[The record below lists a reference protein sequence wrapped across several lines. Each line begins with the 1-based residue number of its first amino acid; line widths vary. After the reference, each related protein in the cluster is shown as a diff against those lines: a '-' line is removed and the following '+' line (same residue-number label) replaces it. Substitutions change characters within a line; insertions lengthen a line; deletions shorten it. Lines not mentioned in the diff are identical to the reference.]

1 MKINEPEQKP
11 MTDAELDAALAQL
24 AEEAPPMPADFHDRW
39 MNAVRAEAKETKNE
53 SAEQTASKHIVSI
66 NRWTRILSVA
76 AVFVFLIGGTL
87 LYRNTKKSLDNSP
100 LAADKRK
107 NAVLSLNAAEAPA
120 TEPPAESA
128 AEAAEQIPE
137 EEVSAVNNLTAESS
151 AAEDMAYMEEA
162 DCAAEAEAVYEAE
175 EAYEAEEEAVYAAE
189 AGGAYESYAMKAAGS
204 ASNAYAAGEAA
215 EAAAFDA
222 AAPAPMSAPAA
233 LPTEAPTPE
242 PTATLAPTPEPT
254 ETPEPAPAPTEEP
267 EAEPAGFLPELG
279 AFFTDMGDFLLAAL
293 PYLLVLA
300 VPALA
305 ALVIRRKK
313 NRKG

>member
-11 MTDAELDAALAQL
+11 ITDAELDAALAQM

-137 EEVSAVNNLTAESS
+137 KEVSAVNNLTAESS
-151 AAEDMAYMEEA
+151 AAEDMAYMEEE
-162 DCAAEAEAVYEAE
+162 DCAAEAEAVHEAE
-175 EAYEAEEEAVYAAE
+175 EAYEAER
-189 AGGAYESYAMKAAGS
+189 KR
-204 ASNAYAAGEAA
+204 
-215 EAAAFDA
+215 FT
-222 AAPAPMSAPAA
+222 PRKPAA
-233 LPTEAPTPE
+233 RLRHMP
-242 PTATLAPTPEPT
+242 
-254 ETPEPAPAPTEEP
+254 
-267 EAEPAGFLPELG
+267 
-279 AFFTDMGDFLLAAL
+279 
-293 PYLLVLA
+293 
-300 VPALA
+300 
-305 ALVIRRKK
+305 
-313 NRKG
+313 